1 MKKIFVLLVSVFC
14 ISSAMAFGGVDKVI
28 NKSQLPAQAQNFLNE
43 NFADV
48 KISYA
53 KQETDFLE
61 RSYEVVLADGT
72 KLEFSRKGNWKEVD
86 CRYGEVPAA
95 IVPEPIK
102 KYINENYSGEKVLK
116 IERDSRGYEVKL
128 SNRLE
133 LTFNNDFRI
142 VDIDD

>member
-1 MKKIFVLLVSVFC
+1 MKKIMFLLTFVFSLGVVN
-14 ISSAMAFGGVDKVI
+14 AFGFNDKVI
-28 NKSQLPAQAQNFLNE
+28 SKNQLPAQAQSFLNE

-53 KQETDFLE
+53 KQETDFIE

-72 KLEFSRKGNWKEVD
+72 KLEFTKNGNWKEVD
-86 CRYGEVPAA
+86 CRYSEVPSA
-95 IVPEPIK
+95 IVPAPIK
-102 KYINENYSGEKVLK
+102 NFINENYSGSRVLK

-128 SNRLE
+128 SNKLE
-133 LTFNNDFRI
+133 LKFNNDFKI

>member
-1 MKKIFVLLVSVFC
+1 MKKIMFLLTLVFSLSVVN
-14 ISSAMAFGGVDKVI
+14 AFGFNDKVI
-28 NKSQLPAQAQNFLNE
+28 SKNQLPAQAQSFLNE

-53 KQETDFLE
+53 KQETDFIE

-72 KLEFSRKGNWKEVD
+72 KLEFTKKGNWKEVD
-86 CRYGEVPAA
+86 CRYGEVPSA
-95 IVPEPIK
+95 IVPAPIK
-102 KYINENYSGEKVLK
+102 NFINENYSDSRVLK

-128 SNRLE
+128 SNKLE
-133 LTFNNDFRI
+133 LKFNNDFKI

>member
-1 MKKIFVLLVSVFC
+1 MKKIMFLLTLVF
-14 ISSAMAFGGVDKVI
+14 SLGVVNVFGFNDKVI
-28 NKSQLPAQAQNFLNE
+28 SKNQLPAQAQSFLNE

-53 KQETDFLE
+53 KQETDFIE

-72 KLEFSRKGNWKEVD
+72 KLEFTKKGNWKEVD
-86 CRYGEVPAA
+86 CRYSEVPSA
-95 IVPEPIK
+95 IVPALIK
-102 KYINENYSGEKVLK
+102 NFINENYSGSRVLK

-128 SNRLE
+128 SNKLE
-133 LTFNNDFRI
+133 LKFNNDFKI

>member
-1 MKKIFVLLVSVFC
+1 MKKIFLLLAVVFSFSAVL
-14 ISSAMAFGGVDKVI
+14 AFGGGDKVI
-28 NKSQLPAQAQNFLNE
+28 NKNQLPAQAQSFIND
-43 NFADV
+43 NFAGV

-53 KQETDFLE
+53 KHETDFLE

-72 KLEFSRKGNWKEVD
+72 KLEFTNKGAWKEVD
-86 CRYGEVPAA
+86 CRYGEVPSA
-95 IVPEPIK
+95 IVPAPIK
-102 KYINENYSGEKVLK
+102 KYISENYSAEKVLK

-133 LTFNNDFRI
+133 LQFNNDFRI